1 MYRVEMNLDSYGIAY
16 KVQLLLII
24 LHNYLQEN
32 DTVGWFY
39 FNSAV
44 KSIQTMIWLILTI
57 DFDQNE

>member
-32 DTVGWFY
+32 DTVG
-39 FNSAV
+39 
-44 KSIQTMIWLILTI
+44 
-57 DFDQNE
+57 